1 MHGCSWISDHFKY
14 GCFSFFRGYVC
25 FGDWQRVLR
34 RSGCKLEDLQD
45 VKFKFRASTISNV
58 LPSGNLNEQTRLAA
72 NYKNRFKNKGEK
84 LH

>member
-1 MHGCSWISDHFKY
+1 MYRIAELKRLD
-14 GCFSFFRGYVC
+14 
-25 FGDWQRVLR
+25 DD
-34 RSGCKLEDLQD
+34 KLEDLQD

>member
-1 MHGCSWISDHFKY
+1 MYRIAELKRLDDDK
-14 GCFSFFRGYVC
+14 
-25 FGDWQRVLR
+25 Q
-34 RSGCKLEDLQD
+34 EDLQD